1 MRLEK
6 KLEEDYERM
15 KQGYLLRGPEE
26 IFRLSSEIS
35 WKVQIY
41 QYCKRYAGAIEQI
54 PELEEKLLSLD
65 NLLEDVYGYLD
76 GLKMLEQSIEW
87 DMLIWLDSQMS
98 TIRDTYGIT

>member
-54 PELEEKLLSLD
+54 P
-65 NLLEDVYGYLD
+65 
-76 GLKMLEQSIEW
+76 
-87 DMLIWLDSQMS
+87 
-98 TIRDTYGIT
+98 